1 MHLDRSRASRW
12 RVATAVFTVFTT
24 SAVFLAAGAS
34 PAQARINSDIVF
46 TDAAFTHV
54 DQDGNPV
61 TDRTEVWQGDHLDFN
76 VNYDGTNA
84 QVAFGDEFT
93 IELPTFLRLQDTAAR
108 RPLTTADGVA
118 AGECTLNNTST
129 SSTINCVFKEMVH
142 RKTEVKGSLHVNL
155 QVAEPT
161 TAGAAEVGLSGKT
174 QTIELPYDK
183 PVTVKPAEPWQPAS
197 EPSIQGEQLTSN
209 SKGINWD
216 VTAPGAWLTT
226 NYPSGAPVVIKDT
239 TSPGVFSSE
248 AADRAYNRV
257 IEECSDPRDPNAS
270 LSRVVAD
277 GVGKSVDGFQLK
289 VDAASEHE
297 TTLSMSGPWSSRCNY
312 HVKLRSVFA
321 DNQTV
326 DKAVTYE
333 NTSSFETVG
342 TVLNAEC
349 RYRETFN
356 GTVSYREGMRI
367 KPVPGIGEV
376 PLTSESA

>member
-1 MHLDRSRASRW
+1 M
-12 RVATAVFTVFTT
+12 
-24 SAVFLAAGAS
+24 
-34 PAQARINSDIVF
+34 
-46 TDAAFTHV
+46 
-54 DQDGNPV
+54 
-61 TDRTEVWQGDHLDFN
+61 
-76 VNYDGTNA
+76 
-84 QVAFGDEFT
+84 
-93 IELPTFLRLQDTAAR
+93 
-108 RPLTTADGVA
+108 
-118 AGECTLNNTST
+118 
-129 SSTINCVFKEMVH
+129 
-142 RKTEVKGSLHVNL
+142 
-155 QVAEPT
+155 
-161 TAGAAEVGLSGKT
+161 
-174 QTIELPYDK
+174 
-183 PVTVKPAEPWQPAS
+183 
-197 EPSIQGEQLTSN
+197 
-209 SKGINWD
+209 
-216 VTAPGAWLTT
+216 
-226 NYPSGAPVVIKDT
+226 VIKDT